1 MLITPEKAGHA
12 ETGWSSRPVRR
23 LRNAQRTSRQ
33 RVAQTL
39 LCLLLWTLALTFGGP
54 QPSAPIAHA
63 QPAHAV
69 SALEWSVA
77 VDPTSCRVRVG
88 SAIPTCLGQVPGS
101 LKRIDPNGEWWRLS
115 FTSRQ
120 EAADWITQLLA
131 RPGVVYLEPA
141 VYLTYQWMPGDPLI
155 PQQDWLQVTGFLTAW
170 EETIGRSDVV
180 VAVIDSGV
188 ASEHPDLA
196 AQLLPGYD
204 YVHRDTQPEDEVG
217 HGTAV
222 AGIIAAAVNGSG
234 IVGGAPGVRILPLK
248 VGDQVGASSLAIAEA
263 IYGAIERGVQVIN
276 LSLGADTPSA
286 TLERAIEQAYDQGI
300 IVVAAAGNTPDAVTF
315 PASYPEVIAVGG
327 ATADGKRLSSFSSRL
342 TRVDLIAPAEDVL
355 TTSWDGRE
363 PGWEPRTGTSF
374 AAPMVSAAAAL
385 IRSVAPDSNV
395 EWVRQAL
402 RETARPLDP
411 PGQPGAGSGVL
422 AADRAVERAVLRRFA
437 QAWQRADLPVAAG
450 AATRSWLWGPSAF
463 AVTREPYQ
471 ETRAGTRAVAYFDKA
486 RLELTNPDR
495 PPDDPW
501 AVTSGLLAKELITG
515 LQQVGDARFIRQQPA
530 AVPVA
535 GDPDDQTAPTY
546 ATLGRVLDAA
556 PLAEGES
563 IVWTIDRTGRIER
576 QGQLAKYGVV
586 AGPLVAETG
595 HRVASVFWNFLQQRG
610 VVYAGGLFRT
620 DSLFWPPF
628 AVTGFP
634 ITEAYWTRAKVAGI
648 ERDVLVQCFERRCL
662 TYTPDNPPGWQVEL
676 GNVGQHYYRWRYGA
690 LPSGPVPNDPTM
702 MAPVDGSGRG

>member
-1 MLITPEKAGHA
+1 MRRSRRDKRSPQRQAANTFFYFLICA
-12 ETGWSSRPVRR
+12 
-23 LRNAQRTSRQ
+23 
-33 RVAQTL
+33 
-39 LCLLLWTLALTFGGP
+39 LALALGWP
-54 QPSAPIAHA
+54 QPLAPIARA
-63 QPAHAV
+63 QSADAV

-77 VDPTSCRVRVG
+77 VDPASCRAGAKRG
-88 SAIPTCLGQVPGS
+88 IPSCLLQVPAQMEP
-101 LKRIDPNGEWWRLS
+101 IDPIGEWWRVS
-115 FTSRQ
+115 FGTRR
-120 EAADWITQLLA
+120 EAADWVARLLA
-131 RPGVVYLEPA
+131 WPGVEFVEPA
-141 VYLTYQWMPGDPLI
+141 VRMNYQWIPGDPLV
-155 PQQDWLQVTGFLTAW
+155 PQQSWLQATGFPTAW

-180 VAVIDSGV
+180 VAVIDSGIAV
-188 ASEHPDLA
+188 EHPDLVEK
-196 AQLLPGYD
+196 LLPGYD
-204 YVHRDTQPEDEVG
+204 YLHRDPVPEDEVG

-222 AGIIAAAVNGSG
+222 AGIIAAAVNGVG
-234 IVGGAPGVRILPLK
+234 ISGGAPGVRILPLK

-327 ATADGKRLSSFSSRL
+327 ATADGKRLASFTSRL
-342 TRVDLIAPAEDVL
+342 TRVDLVAPAEEIL
-355 TTSWDGRE
+355 TTNWDRQE
-363 PGWEPRTGTSF
+363 PGWEFRSGTSF
-374 AAPMVSAAAAL
+374 AASMVSAAAAL
-385 IRSVAPDSNV
+385 VRSVAPDSSV

-411 PGQPGAGSGVL
+411 PGQPGAGSGLL
-422 AADRAVERAVLRRFA
+422 AADGAVERAVLRRFA

-463 AVTREPYQ
+463 AVTREPYR
-471 ETRAGTRAVAYFDKA
+471 ETRGGTRAVAYLDKA
-486 RLELTNPDR
+486 RLELTDPDR

-501 AVTSGLLAKELITG
+501 AVTSGLLAKELLTG
-515 LQQVGDARFIRQQPA
+515 LQQVGDAAFIRRQPA

-535 GDPDDQTAPTY
+535 GDPDDQAAPTY

-556 PLAEGES
+556 PLGEGEP
-563 IVWTIDRTGRIER
+563 IVWTIDRTGRIEQQAR
-576 QGQLAKYGVV
+576 LAQYGVL

-595 HRVASVFWNFLQQRG
+595 HRVASVFWDFLQQRG
-610 VVYAGGLFRT
+610 VVYAGGMFRT
-620 DSLFWPPF
+620 DSLFRPPF

-676 GNVGQHYYRWRYGA
+676 GNVGQHYYRWRYGV
-690 LPSGPVPNDPTM
+690 LPSGPVPNDPTT